1 MPHPA
6 PQATAAA
13 ADSSTISVEQPTT
26 TAVTTNPLVAQAHNS
41 ANSIFQTHVQTVLQH
56 STSMGLRRLIKSRI
70 RAHFLQDETI
80 HNAAGVGNT
89 AEEPDASILF
99 KENPTLLQVTQEDVD
114 KCYSFANRVGIK
126 WANEL
131 KRQGCVDFSDIVLQV
146 LNKGHYLEPT
156 CGNNRSDTEEQQ
168 NSNHNN
174 ETDND
179 EANGNNNSKVG
190 TKTFATPY
198 AALHSLRRFEPD
210 CDGSGKP
217 SKHLRPIRQDEND
230 VSARKIIHQID
241 EMARNNQTY
250 WHHGWDA
257 VEEAVKRNRERID
270 YSRANQE
277 DEMKEGTNK
286 SKGRIKRVH
295 FEDDSREE
303 QADDAAE
310 ASKKR
315 RCDAPAADAE
325 RVTIEIGT
333 VDKPDET
340 IRDRG
345 RPASLIGDTVYSWED
360 ISQSMSPQERRELI
374 KTAMHPPYPFEET
387 AADDGSNVAQPTATT
402 EEECGANIV
411 GALKAIGLTHLF
423 EQTRHLPK
431 EHQADDVDE
440 TKQNSSNGFQS
451 LLGASETRASFKSQQ
466 LDRMKKKAM
475 RKAEKERLGR
485 RAPVLGEKNA
495 DYYGFGAVAGKVKLT
510 EEDRVSTNAKREA
523 PSGNSLSLQIHDEPE
538 RQRWLEFDLGECVL
552 EEIDE
557 DSNNSDGADSAQ
569 DKKKRFL
576 AFRSLEM
583 AIMD

>member
-1 MPHPA
+1 
-6 PQATAAA
+6 
-13 ADSSTISVEQPTT
+13 
-26 TAVTTNPLVAQAHNS
+26 
-41 ANSIFQTHVQTVLQH
+41 
-56 STSMGLRRLIKSRI
+56 MGLRRLIKSRI
-70 RAHFLQDETI
+70 RAHFLQNETF
-80 HNAAGVGNT
+80 NNTAGVGNT

-131 KRQGCVDFSDIVLQV
+131 KRQGCVEFSDIVLQV

-198 AALHSLRRFEPD
+198 AALHSLRRYEPD

-277 DEMKEGTNK
+277 EEMMKEGTK

-295 FEDDSREE
+295 FEGDSGEG

-315 RCDAPAADAE
+315 RCDPPAADAE
-325 RVTIEIGT
+325 HETIEIDK

-340 IRDRG
+340 NRG

-360 ISQSMSPQERRELI
+360 ISQSMSSQERRDLI
-374 KTAMHPPYPFEET
+374 KVAMHPPYPFEET
-387 AADDGSNVAQPTATT
+387 AADDGSGVTQPTATT

-411 GALKAIGLTHLF
+411 GALKEVGLTHLF

-431 EHQADDVDE
+431 EQQADDVHE
-440 TKQNSSNGFQS
+440 TKQNNSNGFQS

-510 EEDRVSTNAKREA
+510 EKDPSSSTNAKREA
-523 PSGNSLSLQIHDEPE
+523 PTGNSLSLQIHDEPE
-538 RQRWLEFDLGECVL
+538 RQRWLEFDLGECFL
-552 EEIDE
+552 EEVDE
-557 DSNNSDGADSAQ
+557 DSNNLEGTGSAQ
-569 DKKKRFL
+569 EKKKRFL

-583 AIMD
+583 AIKD